1 MHVYTLFDNVSRQIT
16 RTSQSVKCVLHDYLT
31 DLRTKRAHCWKI
43 THLVVSAAS
52 QVNSRWVPSKVLGK
66 QPRFISALIKN
77 LGYFWCLSMPSCPP
91 EPFYAVDI
99 HTHSPH
105 INKVITSSSSITIQE
120 VNLNLNKESMGT
132 DYCCQVPAGLE
143 WLSKESSISEIN
155 RSPISACTYGV
166 VKLIKRSEL
175 PNLLFNF
182 ICFFNGVFVPLFC
195 MSYLPPSQGLMGYR
209 GEVLSLMSSQQLL
222 SCEN

>member
-1 MHVYTLFDNVSRQIT
+1 M
-16 RTSQSVKCVLHDYLT
+16 
-31 DLRTKRAHCWKI
+31 
-43 THLVVSAAS
+43 
-52 QVNSRWVPSKVLGK
+52 
-66 QPRFISALIKN
+66 SALIKIFPN
-77 LGYFWCLSMPSCPP
+77 LDYFWCLSMHSCPRD
-91 EPFYAVDI
+91 PFYAVDI

-105 INKVITSSSSITIQE
+105 INKVITSSTSITIHE
-120 VNLNLNKESMGT
+120 VNLNLNNESIHT
-132 DYCCQVPAGLE
+132 DYCCQEPEGL
-143 WLSKESSISEIN
+143 SDESSISELN

-175 PNLLFNF
+175 PNLFFNF

-195 MSYLPPSQGLMGYR
+195 MSYLPPSQGLMGHR